1 MKKLCTFVI
10 FLLLHSWSFATLNAY
25 FSYATFDQPGNS
37 TYVESYLLSW
47 IVSPNLSRI
56 LLTSKES
63 YSIPVIIL

>member
-37 TYVESYLLSW
+37 TYVESYLNIMGRSVK
-47 IVSPNLSRI
+47 IQPD
-56 LLTSKES
+56 SKGKF
-63 YSIPVIIL
+63 